1 MLPSRSLLIGVIV
14 TLASSHIALAENVKF
29 RNAKENEIRQMLK
42 GASDLRKASNGYEYR
57 PGNKNGYKISD
68 GQICVLFPNKQTDC
82 ISIKTDGNVLQMLDN
97 KGNRI
102 KL

>member
-14 TLASSHIALAENVKF
+14 TLASSHIALAENVQF
-29 RNAKENEIRQMLK
+29 RNAKEKEIRQLLK
-42 GASDLRKASNGYEYR
+42 GASDLRKAPNGYEYR
-57 PGNKNGYKISD
+57 KGNQNGYKISD

-82 ISIKTDGNVLQMLDN
+82 ISIKTDGDVLQMIDN

-102 KL
+102 RL

>member
-14 TLASSHIALAENVKF
+14 TLASSHIVLAENVRF
-29 RNAKENEIRQMLK
+29 RNAKENEIRQLLK

-57 PGNKNGYKISD
+57 RGNKNGYKISD

-82 ISIKTDGNVLQMLDN
+82 VSIKTDGNVLQMIDN

>member
-14 TLASSHIALAENVKF
+14 TLASSHIALAENVQF
-29 RNAKENEIRQMLK
+29 RNARENEIRQLLN

-57 PGNKNGYKISD
+57 QGNKNGYKISN

-82 ISIKTDGNVLQMLDN
+82 VSIKTDGKVLQMIDN
-97 KGNRI
+97 KGNRV

>member
-14 TLASSHIALAENVKF
+14 TLASSHTALAENVKF
-29 RNAKENEIRQMLK
+29 RNAKENEIRQLLK

-57 PGNKNGYKISD
+57 KGNENGYKISD

-82 ISIKTDGNVLQMLDN
+82 ISIKTDGNVLQMIDN